1 MSRTRPFI
9 GTLAL
14 AASASEAVR
23 LSGWKATLRIC
34 VESSASPAALARL
47 VRDVEREPELVP
59 GVRCVIVLARGGH
72 DQASQAPSVTVMRV
86 SQSDRPDGEPTAPDG
101 WVRYEVHGARW
112 GVPWTV
118 RFHKLWEG
126 DTLFLWWSEG
136 GTGCPDH
143 SGSLSL
149 TPHDAGTRLEL
160 WAETRSAFPLLGGA
174 ATLLVNPLFL
184 KPAFEGWL
192 CNLARA
198 AG

>member
-1 MSRTRPFI
+1 MSQRHRVL
-9 GTLAL
+9 GAVAL
-14 AASASEAVR
+14 TVGVSEAVR
-23 LSGWKATLRIC
+23 LSGWKMTLRIS

-47 VRDVEREPELVP
+47 VRDVEREPEFVP
-59 GVRCVIVLARGGH
+59 GVRRVTVLARGGR
-72 DQASQAPSVTVMRV
+72 DQPSDTDPRVAPSALT
-86 SQSDRPDGEPTAPDG
+86 DGEPAAPDG

-112 GVPWTV
+112 GVPWSV

-143 SGSLSL
+143 SGSLTL
-149 TPHDAGTRLEL
+149 TPDGAGTRMEL

-184 KPAFEGWL
+184 RPAFEGWL
-192 CNLARA
+192 RNLARVA
-198 AG
+198 ELR